1 VVLNVT
7 SSLKGLV
14 STKGT
19 RPKSSEVLV
28 FLLNTMPMGGMV
40 MHNLFP
46 WYKIQLVIATPD
58 INTTCSYADSW
69 AGGDWL
75 MLASNESDTKK
86 TFCLT
91 SAAG

>member
-1 VVLNVT
+1 
-7 SSLKGLV
+7 
-14 STKGT
+14 
-19 RPKSSEVLV
+19 
-28 FLLNTMPMGGMV
+28 MPMGGMV

-86 TFCLT
+86 HF
-91 SAAG
+91 A